1 MDEPPMPKPRVCWP
15 AVLGSLLAIGLIVYV
30 SFVYGSTVC
39 DPSGGMDFDP
49 GEPFRLD
56 FGRGSGMHGLDTISI
71 AQDGQTIIHRSVRSG
86 GWEHASLRLTREQRQ
101 AIAEAVIR
109 RGLFRLANAYHA
121 PIHDGTQW
129 VLWIRQGER
138 EKAVYFD
145 NSFPR
150 AIRAFADDLDRILS
164 PAGYD
169 QLRWKRT
176 NARTHDDELWKAI
189 R

>member
-1 MDEPPMPKPRVCWP
+1 MN
-15 AVLGSLLAIGLIVYV
+15 GL
-30 SFVYGSTVC
+30 
-39 DPSGGMDFDP
+39 
-49 GEPFRLD
+49 E
-56 FGRGSGMHGLDTISI
+56 TISI
-71 AQDGQTIIHRSVRSG
+71 AEDGQTTLHRSVRSG
-86 GWEHASLRLTREQRQ
+86 GWEYASLRLTAKQLE
-101 AIAEAVIR
+101 AIAEAVTR